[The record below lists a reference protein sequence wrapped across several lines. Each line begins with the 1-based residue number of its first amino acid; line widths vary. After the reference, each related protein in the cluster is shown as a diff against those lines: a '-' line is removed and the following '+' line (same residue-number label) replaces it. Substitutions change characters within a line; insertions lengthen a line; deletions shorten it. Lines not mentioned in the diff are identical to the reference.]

1 NFAAQ
6 WLLLRNLA
14 TVRPGEPYLLAF
26 DETLRGAMQKETE
39 LFFDSIVRENHSA
52 LELLTASYTFL
63 NERLARHYGVP
74 NIQGTDFRRYEW
86 PAGSPRGGLLGQG
99 SILTLTSH
107 AIRTSPVIRGKWI
120 LNNILGTPPPDPPA
134 NVPALNDRKTQAK
147 VQTMRERMSAH

>member
-1 NFAAQ
+1 TAAAQVGTTRISDLQLASRLSFFLWSSVPDDQLLDLASQGKLRDSAILEREVRRMLADPRSSALTTNFAAQ

-63 NERLARHYGVP
+63 NERLARHYG
-74 NIQGTDFRRYEW
+74 
-86 PAGSPRGGLLGQG
+86 
-99 SILTLTSH
+99 
-107 AIRTSPVIRGKWI
+107 
-120 LNNILGTPPPDPPA
+120 
-134 NVPALNDRKTQAK
+134 
-147 VQTMRERMSAH
+147 